1 MLSPPQASHQQALAS
16 AYPLNASSSSYESLQ
31 LQLSIGMAKTS
42 SNLKRSEKGEMSLA
56 LERANEEARR
66 ADEMRQEAKRQVEMA
81 EMDFERAKNIRE
93 DAKAE
98 LEKAQ
103 FVREEAMKRIKATIL
118 EITCRSCKQLF
129 QLPVM
134 ADESK
139 TSLVM
144 SYVSS
149 ARTEG
154 EFEWFYTSS

>member
-1 MLSPPQASHQQALAS
+1 MLRPPQASHQQSLAFS
-16 AYPLNASSSSYESLQ
+16 YPVDASSSPFESLQ

-42 SNLKRSEKGEMSLA
+42 SNMKRNEKEEMSVA
-56 LERANEEARR
+56 LTANEEARR
-66 ADEMRQEAKRQVEMA
+66 ADEMRQEAKRQIEMA
-81 EMDFERAKNIRE
+81 EMDLERAKNIRKQAE
-93 DAKAE
+93 AE

-103 FVREEAMKRIKATIL
+103 FVREEAMKRINATML
-118 EITCRSCKQLF
+118 ELTCRSCKQLF

-149 ARTEG
+149 ATTEG
-154 EFEWFYTSS
+154 ECE